1 MHIRWCQHKKILQ
14 CESERHLK
22 QMEEERATSKQ
33 NLKPNKCKGRGGW
46 QEKNK
51 NKLCDGFYTNQEAH
65 MVKVTLN

>member
-1 MHIRWCQHKKILQ
+1 MQK
-14 CESERHLK
+14 E
-22 QMEEERATSKQ
+22 
-33 NLKPNKCKGRGGW
+33 GGGW